1 MPGPQAETSPPG
13 TRDKAQE
20 VDLQGPD
27 QSYAFDQLGK
37 QVPWFY
43 LGESAGLWRDSGSC
57 IFKTLL

>member
-37 QVPWFY
+37 QVPGFY
-43 LGESAGLWRDSGSC
+43 LGESASGCVAGLR
-57 IFKTLL
+57 KLHL